1 MTKTQDP
8 AQWRKRILAVVIVA
22 ALWGANLQARGQSSD
37 DATQRWDAH
46 VERFLNDYFA
56 AHPDFAVAAGKHEF
70 DGKLPD
76 WSEAGLRREIARLH
90 TERDKTLSYSNE
102 ELEPRHRFQRDYL
115 VARIDRDLFWLE
127 VADWPHKNP
136 TFYSDAL
143 DPEVYISREYAP
155 LETRMKAF
163 TAYASNIPQA
173 LAQVK
178 ANLKTPLPKTYV
190 KIGRR
195 TIGGLA
201 NFYATDVVD
210 VFAPVQDEELQR
222 EFQAANDAAIRA
234 VKEFD
239 AWLATQEPTATD
251 DFAMGAEKFSL
262 MLKMTE
268 GVDIPLGRLD
278 EIGKRDLERNLN
290 ALREQCAKLAPDKT
304 VAECMAMVSSKKAEG
319 DGPVDAASKQLDG
332 LRMFVEK
339 HDLVS
344 IPGTERARV
353 AQAPPYKAWNFAYID
368 IPGAYE
374 TGLPSTYYI
383 SPPDPTWPKEVQEA
397 YVPGRGNLLYT
408 SAHEVYPGHFL
419 QYLHAHRAPS
429 KIGQLF
435 VGYGFAEGW
444 AHYTEEMM
452 HEAGLS
458 GGDPELHIGQL
469 HDALLRNVRFVS
481 AIGLHTQGMTVEES
495 KRLFREKAF
504 TDVGGAEQQAERGT
518 FDPAY
523 LNYTLGKLMIRKLR
537 NDWTATRGG
546 RAAWKQFHD
555 EFLRYGGPPIPL
567 IRRVMMGPD
576 DERSLL

>member
-1 MTKTQDP
+1 
-8 AQWRKRILAVVIVA
+8 
-22 ALWGANLQARGQSSD
+22 
-37 DATQRWDAH
+37 
-46 VERFLNDYFA
+46 VERFLNDYFV
-56 AHPDFAVAAGKHEF
+56 AHPDVAVAAGMHEF

-76 WSEAGLRREIARLH
+76 WSEASLRREIARLH
-90 TERDKTLSYSNE
+90 AERDKALAFTDAQLDA
-102 ELEPRHRFQRDYL
+102 RRRFERDYL
-115 VARIDRDLFWLE
+115 VAKIDRDLFWLE
-127 VADWPHKNP
+127 VADWPHNNP

-143 DPEVYISREYAP
+143 DPEVYIMREYAP

-163 TAYASNIPQA
+163 TAYASNIPSA
-173 LAQVK
+173 LAQVR

-190 KIGRR
+190 KIARR

-201 NFYATDVVD
+201 NFYGNDVVS
-210 VFAPVQDEELQR
+210 VFAPVDDAALEQ
-222 EFQAANDAAIRA
+222 EFKAANNAAIRA

-239 AWLATQEPTATD
+239 AWLAMLEPTATD
-251 DFAMGAEKFSL
+251 DFALGPEKFSL

-278 EIGKRDLERNLN
+278 EIGKRDLERNFQ
-290 ALREQCAKLAPDKT
+290 AVRQQCAKLAPDKT
-304 VAECMAMVSSKKAEG
+304 VEECMAMVSARKAEG
-319 DGPVDAASKQLDG
+319 NGPVDAASKQLDG

-339 HDLVS
+339 HELVS

-435 VGYGFAEGW
+435 VGYAFSEGW
-444 AHYTEEMM
+444 AHYAEEIM

-458 GGDPELHIGQL
+458 GGDPEMHIGQL

-481 AIGLHTQGMTVEES
+481 AIGLHTQGMSVEQS
-495 KRLFREKAF
+495 KQLFREKAF
-504 TDVGGAEQQAERGT
+504 MDVGGAEQQAERGT

-523 LNYTLGKLMIRKLR
+523 LNYTLGKLMILKLR
-537 NDWTATRGG
+537 ADWTATRGG
-546 RAAWKQFHD
+546 RAAWKEFHD

-567 IRRVMMGPD
+567 IRRVMLGPD
-576 DERSLL
+576 DKGSLF